1 MGNHGG
7 EVTMVVIG
15 GTNRQLTSRHVA
27 TILGMS
33 WGAFILSWL
42 ANGVYYQVLRRHFTT
57 VKVIFRFNPLQ
68 LHPSC
73 VDMEVRKKLQIRLFG
88 KNFFASC
95 KYNWFK

>member
-27 TILGMS
+27 TILGIS

-42 ANGVYYQVLRRHFTT
+42 ANGVYYQVFSLEDLLGCLTLILRG
-57 VKVIFRFNPLQ
+57 
-68 LHPSC
+68 S
-73 VDMEVRKKLQIRLFG
+73 
-88 KNFFASC
+88 
-95 KYNWFK
+95 